1 MTIPTLPNTA
11 AATATQSG
19 DLWILVPVCAQGE
32 VLVVNPTGYEIF
44 RRCDGTRSG
53 SEIANQL
60 AGTTGTPVADV
71 EPDVIAFIARLAAA
85 GLVSG

>member
-1 MTIPTLPNTA
+1 MTPPPLPNTA
-11 AATATQSG
+11 TAIQSG
-19 DLWILVPVCAQGE
+19 DLWILVPACAQGE
-32 VLVVNPTGYEIF
+32 VLVVNHTGYEIF

-60 AGTTGTPVADV
+60 AGTTGTPVAEV

-85 GLVSG
+85 GLVAG